1 MAEDSGEKVQIAE
14 DCYAIVD
21 RYIRKLDLELHKF
34 KVSMSPWQWIGQP
47 KVQQKSPS
55 GKSL

>member
-34 KVSMSPWQWIGQP
+34 KVSMSPWLWIGQP
-47 KVQQKSPS
+47 KVQQKSP
-55 GKSL
+55 